1 MAAGSPHGS
10 RMHSAVFAPIGDE
23 GRASLVEG
31 RIDRAISAG
40 ALADC
45 ERLPSESD
53 LARSFGVAVVTVRE
67 ALESPRERGLIETR
81 RGRNGGSFVTASRSD
96 AVANNEN
103 TLLAMPR
110 VELNDLAVHYETIA
124 ASCAEFACLRA
135 TPEELEVIL
144 EILAE
149 SRDAEREAWRRVI
162 TDVQLE
168 LAGLSQSV
176 RLTREHVRLQA
187 EFTPLL
193 TLQDGDADARA
204 TSHDALIEQVE
215 ATISRD
221 FPRAKAAIR
230 GSVSGSLRWLVRH
243 RQTLSAGV
251 SGGERV
257 TLDHSP
263 SA

>member
-1 MAAGSPHGS
+1 
-10 RMHSAVFAPIGDE
+10 MHSAVFAPIGDE

-40 ALADC
+40 ALADG
-45 ERLPSESD
+45 ERLPSESE

-67 ALESPRERGLIETR
+67 ALDALRKRGLIETR
-81 RGRNGGSFVTASRSD
+81 RGRSGGSFVTASRSD
-96 AVANNEN
+96 AVANNEGS
-103 TLLAMPR
+103 LLAMPR

-124 ASCAEFACLRA
+124 AACAEFACVRA
-135 TPEELEVIL
+135 TPDELEVIQ

-149 SRDAEREAWRRVI
+149 ARGAGREAWRRII

-193 TLQDGDADARA
+193 TLQDGDAEARER
-204 TSHDALIEQVE
+204 SHDALTEQVQ
-215 ATISRD
+215 ATLDRD
-221 FPRAKAAIR
+221 FPRARAAIR
-230 GSVSGSLRWLVRH
+230 ESVSGSLRWLVR
-243 RQTLSAGV
+243 RRATLSAGLL
-251 SGGERV
+251 GGERV
-257 TLDHSP
+257 TLDHSL
-263 SA
+263 SAQEGP